1 MAPETSFQ
9 ISNRIPDSL
18 LDNLNPEDY
27 ELPEEEQV
35 KSLSPKRKPAG
46 KPKIKSD
53 TARPKSSGSGDRV
66 VVPGLGQVTLV
77 IH

>member
-1 MAPETSFQ
+1 MASETSSQ
-9 ISNRIPDSL
+9 ISSKIPESL

-27 ELPEEEQV
+27 EIREEPEV

-46 KPKIKSD
+46 KPKIKSE

-66 VVPGLGQVTLV
+66 VVPGLGKVTLV